1 MRIAAMGWGRPRCSR
16 SRGRALGPGWRTPA
30 LALCLAV
37 AAVAAAAAG
46 AEGVDRFAWA
56 DAAPVGSDQAII
68 LAADL
73 SDLPRNGLLHTRVT
87 IPVALLGGP
96 DGPRALCFPLWTPG
110 THAPSG
116 PVDNLGELFLHE
128 DHGRPVTWE
137 RDPRNLWRI
146 LPHLPAD
153 ATRLLLDLTYIANQP
168 TVNSIGI
175 DVECSPQHAIVNWNC
190 GLFYPQAFPVTE
202 MSCTVLARLPEGW
215 DAATALRE
223 TDRSGDV
230 RRYQTMALDQVVDRP
245 LIAGASVQHIV
256 LRPASDG
263 HEVMLHV
270 VAAHPGEVLT
280 DAAMIGS
287 LRRLPYEADALFG
300 GPWFPRYDMLLRLGD
315 GGMGLEH
322 GCCSLCA
329 TPLSLLGPDHAD
341 DAWARELMPHEFTHS
356 WVGKN
361 RRPIGMLV
369 RDWQEPPVFDGLW
382 VYEGLTELLG
392 RVLAVRCGMLAP
404 EAWRGAVAYD
414 LGELAGE
421 PGRHWRSIR
430 DTCRSDWQLR
440 GHSQHHGD
448 MRRGQDFY
456 TEGALFWLAVDRRIR
471 ALSNGRRCLDD
482 FCRSTFGPHGD
493 ARPGFSEEQI
503 IAALTVVA
511 PFDWRTMIA
520 HWIDGLGDLDVPAIL
535 DGSGWRFERVAL
547 DAGNDKQLEHAAG
560 GLIYEAAG
568 LVLRE
573 GTVRYVDPIGIA
585 GQAGVAVG
593 DVVLS
598 ANGKTLKDDPL
609 AISRAF
615 CDARAPQGAVLAIYR
630 QKRDPQIAPLTLV
643 LPDLLR
649 QSALVRVASEADSL
663 AALLAPQ
670 AAPRAAAL
678 LPP

>member
-1 MRIAAMGWGRPRCSR
+1 MEWGRPPG
-16 SRGRALGPGWRTPA
+16 SRGRAAAWLA
-30 LALCLAV
+30 LALCLAH
-37 AAVAAAAAG
+37 ASAG
-46 AEGVDRFAWA
+46 ENPDRFAWA
-56 DAAPVGSDQAII
+56 GEAPSGADQAII

-73 SDLPRNGLLHTRVT
+73 SELPKDGLLRTRVT
-87 IPVALLGGP
+87 IPVALLGSAAGE
-96 DGPRALCFPLWTPG
+96 RALCFPLWTPG

-116 PVDNLGELFLHE
+116 PVDNLGELFLHD
-128 DHGRPVTWE
+128 DHGRPVAWE

-146 LPHLPAD
+146 LPHLSAD
-153 ATRLLLDLTYIANQP
+153 AAYLVLELTYIANQP
-168 TVNSIGI
+168 TVNSVGI

-190 GLFYPQAFPVTE
+190 GLFYPQARPVAE
-202 MSCTVLARLPEGW
+202 MSCTVLARLPAGW

-223 TDRSGDV
+223 ADRSNDV

-245 LIAGASVQHIV
+245 LIAGAAVQHIV

-270 VAAHPGEVLT
+270 VAAHPGEALT
-280 DAAMIGS
+280 DAGLIAS

-300 GPWFPRYDMLLRLGD
+300 GSWFPRYDMLLRLGD

-329 TPLSLLGPDHAD
+329 TPLSLLGAEHAD

-392 RVLAVRCGMLAP
+392 RVLAVRCGMLEP
-404 EAWRGAVAYD
+404 EAWRNAVAYD
-414 LGELAGE
+414 LGELASE
-421 PGRHWRSIR
+421 PGRRWRSLR

-471 ALSNGRRCLDD
+471 ALSAGRRSLDD
-482 FCRSTFGPHGD
+482 FCRAAFGPHGD
-493 ARPGFSEEQI
+493 TRPGFSEEQI
-503 IAALTVVA
+503 ISALAAVA
-511 PFDWRTMIA
+511 PSDWRTMIS

-535 DGSGWRFERVAL
+535 DGSGWRFDRVAL
-547 DAGNDKQLEHAAG
+547 AAGSDKELEHAAPG
-560 GLIYEAAG
+560 VIFEAAG
-568 LVLRE
+568 LALRE
-573 GTVRYVDPIGIA
+573 GVIRYVDPIGPA
-585 GQAGVAVG
+585 AQAGMAVG

-598 ANGKTLKDDPL
+598 ANGTTLKDDPL
-609 AISRAF
+609 AIARAL
-615 CDARAPQGAVLAIYR
+615 CDARAPHGALLSIYR
-630 QKRDPQIAPLTLV
+630 QKRDPQIVPVAFILPDILRRSTLV
-643 LPDLLR
+643 R
-649 QSALVRVASEADSL
+649 FEGEADGL
-663 AALLAPQ
+663 AALLA
-670 AAPRAAAL
+670 AHAGLRSAAL

>member
-1 MRIAAMGWGRPRCSR
+1 MRFPAMGW
-16 SRGRALGPGWRTPA
+16 AGPGRRARAAARPT
-30 LALCLAV
+30 LALCLCLAL
-37 AAVAAAAAG
+37 AHGADSAG
-46 AEGVDRFAWA
+46 SVDRFAWA
-56 DAAPVGSDQAII
+56 ADASAGSDQAII

-87 IPVALLGGP
+87 IPVALLGSA
-96 DGPRALCFPLWTPG
+96 DGGRALCFPLWTPG

-116 PVDNLGELFLHE
+116 PVDNLGELFLHD
-128 DHGRPVTWE
+128 DHGRPVAWE

-146 LPHLPAD
+146 LPHLGGDCA
-153 ATRLLLDLTYIANQP
+153 RLLLDLTYIANQP
-168 TVNSIGI
+168 TVNSVGI

-190 GLFYPQAFPVTE
+190 GLFYPQARPVNE
-202 MSCTVLARLPEGW
+202 MSCTVLVRLPEGW
-215 DAATALRE
+215 DAASALRE
-223 TDRSGDV
+223 SDRNGDV
-230 RRYQTMALDQVVDRP
+230 RRYQTMALDQVIDRP

-270 VAAHPGEVLT
+270 VAAHPGEALT
-280 DAAMIGS
+280 DGAMITA

-300 GPWFPRYDMLLRLGD
+300 GPWFARYDMLLRLGD

-322 GCCSLCA
+322 GSSSLCA

-392 RVLAVRCGMLAP
+392 RVLAVRCGMLGA
-404 EAWRGAVAYD
+404 EAWRNAVAYD
-414 LGELAGE
+414 LGELASE
-421 PGRHWRSIR
+421 PGRRWRSIR

-471 ALSNGRRCLDD
+471 ELSAGRRSLDD
-482 FCRSTFGPHGD
+482 FCRTTFGPHGD
-493 ARPGFSEEQI
+493 TRPGFSEEQI
-503 IAALTVVA
+503 IAALAAVA

-535 DGSGWRFERVAL
+535 DGSGWRFERLAL
-547 DAGNDKQLEHAAG
+547 DQANDKLLEHAAP

-568 LVLRE
+568 LAMRE
-573 GTVRYVDPIGIA
+573 GVVRYVDPIGPA

-598 ANGKTLKDDPL
+598 ANGKTLKDDPF
-609 AISRAF
+609 AIARAF
-615 CDARAPQGAVLAIYR
+615 CDARAPHGALLACYR
-630 QKRDPQIAPLTLV
+630 QKRDPQIVPVTIV
-643 LPDLLR
+643 LGDVLR
-649 QSALVRVASEADSL
+649 RSALVRVEGAADGL
-663 AALLAPQ
+663 AALLGPHAPFP
-670 AAPRAAAL
+670 AAGL